1 MKTSKKKY
9 NILNDCRGLFEDEVF
24 EIIMQERGIDDPEH
38 FLNPTEDDL
47 LPLDDLKNIDKA
59 YRLVM
64 SAVNEDKRIAVHF
77 DTDTDGITS
86 GAVMT
91 RYLKNM
97 TENPVDVYINRGKQ
111 HGLANQDIAKFYGYD
126 LLIVVDSLD
135 KDETQ

>member
-1 MKTSKKKY
+1 M
-9 NILNDCRGLFEDEVF
+9 
-24 EIIMQERGIDDPEH
+24 GIDDPEH

-59 YRLVM
+59 YGLVM

-86 GAVMT
+86 GAIMT

-97 TENPVDVYINRGKQ
+97 TEK
-111 HGLANQDIAKFYGYD
+111 
-126 LLIVVDSLD
+126 S
-135 KDETQ
+135 